1 MYNTQSVAF
10 LYVNNNFQFIHFIIY
25 IISEYLGYVLE
36 ELGVK
41 LNETTL
47 QIMNLLR
54 LESDEYIM
62 KSSAIAASKVAAVIA
77 KIRNIR

>member
-1 MYNTQSVAF
+1 
-10 LYVNNNFQFIHFIIY
+10 
-25 IISEYLGYVLE
+25 LE

-41 LNETTL
+41 LNETTM

>member
-1 MYNTQSVAF
+1 MCIILIFN
-10 LYVNNNFQFIHFIIY
+10 IY

-36 ELGVK
+36 ELGVI
-41 LNETTL
+41 LNETTM
-47 QIMNLLR
+47 QIMNLLG

>member
-1 MYNTQSVAF
+1 M
-10 LYVNNNFQFIHFIIY
+10 Y

-41 LNETTL
+41 LNDTTR

-62 KSSAIAASKVAAVIA
+62 KSSLIGTSKVVAVIA

>member
-1 MYNTQSVAF
+1 MIRYLIF
-10 LYVNNNFQFIHFIIY
+10 KFILLFDQFFFMF
-25 IISEYLGYVLE
+25 ISEYLGYVLE

-41 LNETTL
+41 LNDITR

-62 KSSAIAASKVAAVIA
+62 KSSSIAPSKVAAVIA

>member
-1 MYNTQSVAF
+1 
-10 LYVNNNFQFIHFIIY
+10 
-25 IISEYLGYVLE
+25 LGYVLE

-41 LNETTL
+41 LNETTR

-54 LESDEYIM
+54 LESDEYTM
-62 KSSAIAASKVAAVIA
+62 KASSVAASKVAAVIA

>member
-1 MYNTQSVAF
+1 MIIKCDNS
-10 LYVNNNFQFIHFIIY
+10 YVL
-25 IISEYLGYVLE
+25 EYLGYVLE

-41 LNETTL
+41 LNETIR

-54 LESDEYIM
+54 LESDEYTM
-62 KSSAIAASKVAAVIA
+62 KASSVAASKVVAVIA

>member
-1 MYNTQSVAF
+1 
-10 LYVNNNFQFIHFIIY
+10 
-25 IISEYLGYVLE
+25 LE

-41 LNETTL
+41 LNDTAR

-54 LESDEYIM
+54 LESDEYTM
-62 KSSAIAASKVAAVIA
+62 KASSIATSKVVAVIS

>member
-1 MYNTQSVAF
+1 
-10 LYVNNNFQFIHFIIY
+10 
-25 IISEYLGYVLE
+25 LE

-41 LNETTL
+41 LNETTI

-62 KSSAIAASKVAAVIA
+62 KSSSIAASKVASVIA

>member
-1 MYNTQSVAF
+1 ML
-10 LYVNNNFQFIHFIIY
+10 LYLF
-25 IISEYLGYVLE
+25 SEYLGYVLE

-41 LNETTL
+41 LNDTTK

-54 LESDEYIM
+54 LDNDEYTM
-62 KSSAIAASKVAAVIA
+62 KSSSIAASKVAAVIA

>member
-1 MYNTQSVAF
+1 MF
-10 LYVNNNFQFIHFIIY
+10 LNLI

-41 LNETTL
+41 LNDTTR

-54 LESDEYIM
+54 LENDDYTM
-62 KSSAIAASKVAAVIA
+62 KSSPIAASKVVAVIA

>member
-1 MYNTQSVAF
+1 
-10 LYVNNNFQFIHFIIY
+10 
-25 IISEYLGYVLE
+25 LGYVLE

-41 LNETTL
+41 LNETSM
-47 QIMNLLR
+47 QIMHLLR

-62 KSSAIAASKVAAVIA
+62 KSSSIAASKVASVIA

>member
-1 MYNTQSVAF
+1 MPYI
-10 LYVNNNFQFIHFIIY
+10 LLIIFILFIQTY

-41 LNETTL
+41 LNETTV
-47 QIMNLLR
+47 QIMDLLR

-62 KSSAIAASKVAAVIA
+62 KSSSIAASKVAAVIA

>member
-1 MYNTQSVAF
+1 MNIV
-10 LYVNNNFQFIHFIIY
+10 
-25 IISEYLGYVLE
+25 SEYLGYVLE

-41 LNETTL
+41 LNDTTR

-54 LESDEYIM
+54 LDSDEYIM
-62 KSSAIAASKVAAVIA
+62 KSSSVAASKVAAVIA